1 MSQETRHE
9 IIEGIMGGSYPIDPR
24 EQSTTD
30 ARNKRHSA
38 RCNDSETNLQSYLF
52 VMHNMFCV
60 TTNTRIQ
67 PNHIMHICIP
77 ETRLKETFQICH
89 RRIMFE
95 HRGVKS
101 TLDKFQRTFF
111 VLSA

>member
-9 IIEGIMGGSYPIDPR
+9 IIEGIMEGSYPIDPR

-52 VMHNMFCV
+52 VMHNGVLCYNKH
-60 TTNTRIQ
+60 TYPTKPYNAY
-67 PNHIMHICIP
+67 MHSRNKIERNIP
-77 ETRLKETFQICH
+77 
-89 RRIMFE
+89 
-95 HRGVKS
+95 
-101 TLDKFQRTFF
+101 D
-111 VLSA
+111 LS